1 MGLFIITP
9 QRFEQNPEGEMVFV
23 NQRTWKDVPRDD
35 DAFLAFPGEGVAVL
49 EIPTPPSP
57 SESCGGCNYRH
68 AMHEF

>member
-1 MGLFIITP
+1 
-9 QRFEQNPEGEMVFV
+9 MVFV

-57 SESCGGCNYRH
+57 SETCGLCGYRE
-68 AMHEF
+68 AMSEFLQ